1 MIANLGPRRHDA
13 DRTFAL
19 ILDYS
24 SAAANTFSFPKKY
37 TDLLPSAFRQAKF
50 VTAWR
55 KPRKLGDLLRYRV
68 TTTESASSLAIADG
82 DATVAEDSVEEWSEG
97 SNDADFF

>member
-1 MIANLGPRRHDA
+1 M
-13 DRTFAL
+13 
-19 ILDYS
+19 
-24 SAAANTFSFPKKY
+24 
-37 TDLLPSAFRQAKF
+37 
-50 VTAWR
+50 TAWR